1 MNLDVFEALLD
12 GTASR
17 SNWENLNK
25 ITGGRAACLMSK
37 NVSRRGKIYS
47 MKEFWDGGAD
57 GNKNMYLTD
66 LAYQIL
72 KKESKQCYYC
82 FHRPESK
89 GADVSSCVR
98 YHALDIH

>member
-37 NVSRRGKIYS
+37 NVTRRGKIYS
-47 MKEFWDGGAD
+47 MKEFWDD
-57 GNKNMYLTD
+57 SDEKSKYLAD

-98 YHALDIH
+98 YHALDVH